1 MRIALAVLFFVH
13 ALAHLPGF
21 VVPWRLATL
30 EEMPYKTTLL
40 DGRLDVGDAG
50 IRLVGLL
57 WLVAALAF
65 VAAGVG
71 LLLGAAWWGPLSWAS
86 VVLSLILSALGWP
99 EARLGLALNVVIVA
113 LLLGGERL
121 GWWPKEGS

>member
-40 DGRLDVGDAG
+40 DGRFDVGDAG

-65 VAAGVG
+65 VAAGAG

-86 VVLSLILSALGWP
+86 VVLSLTLSALGWP

-121 GWWPKEGS
+121 GWWSKKG